1 MGTYKDE
8 YHSRCFSMRW
18 SCIFKYLTWAIQHE
32 NIKINA
38 DFKISMVEYKVE
50 QYEMLITSL
59 RRNSKNKLGKC
70 QSQEPIKFSKQ
81 KGQSE
86 K

>member
-50 QYEMLITSL
+50 
-59 RRNSKNKLGKC
+59 
-70 QSQEPIKFSKQ
+70 
-81 KGQSE
+81 
-86 K
+86 